1 MRKWVIISLIIAIII
16 AIVISMIVIFCGRNE
31 TSDIDNTTQ
40 RELANKIQ
48 KNIEESNI
56 QIVSTS
62 ASEEKTSPNAMI
74 SFRTYYK
81 ECEHTTTKNIQIPEE
96 LVNMSQADIEEKYK
110 EWALEEFS
118 SNYIIFKSEKEGI
131 CDEHYLL
138 KENNGYIA
146 IYRIDEFQN
155 ETLIETTGVVTAYLP
170 EADLL
175 ELRDGIRVFGN
186 DRLNARLE
194 DYE

>member
-1 MRKWVIISLIIAIII
+1 MRKWIIISLISATVLAIII
-16 AIVISMIVIFCGRNE
+16 SMVVIFGGKNK
-31 TSDIDNTTQ
+31 TSDIDTTSQ
-40 RELANKIQ
+40 RELANKIEQ
-48 KNIEESNI
+48 NIEESNI

-74 SFRTYYK
+74 SFQTYYK
-81 ECEHTTTKNIQIPEE
+81 NCEHTTIKNIQIPEE
-96 LVNMSQADIEEKYK
+96 LVNMSETEIQEKYK
-110 EWALEEFS
+110 EWVLEEFS

-131 CDEHYLL
+131 CDEHYVL
-138 KENNGYIA
+138 KENEGYIA
-146 IYRIDEFQN
+146 IYRIDAFEN
-155 ETLIETTGVVTAYLP
+155 ETLIETTAVVTAYLP

-175 ELRDGIRVFGN
+175 ELREGIRVFGK

>member
-1 MRKWVIISLIIAIII
+1 MRKWLIISLISATVL
-16 AIVISMIVIFCGRNE
+16 AIVISMIVIFGGRNE
-31 TSDIDNTTQ
+31 TSDIDTTSQ
-40 RELANKIQ
+40 RELANKMQ
-48 KNIEESNI
+48 ENIEQSNI
-56 QIVSTS
+56 QIVST
-62 ASEEKTSPNAMI
+62 AGIEEKTSPNAMI
-74 SFRTYYK
+74 SFKIYYK
-81 ECEHTTTKNIQIPEE
+81 QCKHTTIKNIQIPEE
-96 LVNMSQADIEEKYK
+96 LVNMTQEEIVKKYND
-110 EWALEEFS
+110 WILEDYS
-118 SNYIIFKSEKEGI
+118 SNYIILKTEKEGV

-146 IYRIDEFQN
+146 IYRIDELQN

-175 ELRDGIRVFGN
+175 ELRDGIRVFGK

>member
-1 MRKWVIISLIIAIII
+1 MKKWVIISLISAIII
-16 AIVISMIVIFCGRNE
+16 AIVILMIVIFVGRNE
-31 TSDIDNTTQ
+31 TSDIDTTSQ
-40 RELANKIQ
+40 KELANKIQ
-48 KNIEESNI
+48 QNIEESNI

-62 ASEEKTSPNAMI
+62 AAEEKTSPNAMI

-81 ECEHTTTKNIQIPEE
+81 ECEHTTIKNIQIPEE

-110 EWALEEFS
+110 DWALEEFS
-118 SNYIIFKSEKEGI
+118 SNYIIFKAEKEGI

-175 ELRDGIRVFGN
+175 ELREGIRVFGK